1 MDKLLVIE
9 DSFDVR
15 MGLQAV
21 LMGEGHRVEAVA
33 TGEQGLELFPTFQPD
48 LVLLDLGLPGISGL
62 EVCEQMRK
70 ISAVPIIVFSAV
82 METAEKI
89 KALRQGAN
97 DYVVKGTEV
106 GELLSRVTTHLKWYK
121 DRISNPVNGQQNLR
135 WEQA

>member
-21 LMGEGHRVEAVA
+21 LTGEGHEVEAVA
-33 TGEQGLELFPTFQPD
+33 TGEQGLELFPAFQPD
-48 LVLLDLGLPGISGL
+48 LVLVDLGLPGISGL
-62 EVCEQMRK
+62 EVCERIRK
-70 ISAVPIIVFSAV
+70 ISVVPIIVFSAV

-89 KALRQGAN
+89 KALRTGAN

-106 GELLSRVTTHLKWYK
+106 SELISRVTAQLRWYK
-121 DRISNPVNGQQNLR
+121 DRMGGAAAI
-135 WEQA
+135 

>member
-21 LMGEGHRVEAVA
+21 LMGEGHQVEAVA
-33 TGEQGLELFPTFQPD
+33 TGEQGLEAFETFQPD
-48 LVLLDLGLPGISGL
+48 LILLDLGLPGISGL
-62 EVCEQMRK
+62 EVCERVRK
-70 ISAVPIIVFSAV
+70 VSSVPIIVFSAI

-106 GELLSRVTTHLKWYK
+106 GELISRVSTHLRWYK
-121 DRISNPVNGQQNLR
+121 DRMNRTLPVR
-135 WEQA
+135 